1 MTIKELH
8 ELAVSL
14 KIEDFEIYARNY
26 EGNFTEVFD
35 LDYDKS
41 LTERKIYLD

>member
-1 MTIKELH
+1 MTIKELY

-14 KIEDFEIYARNY
+14 QIEDFELYARNY
-26 EGNFTEVFD
+26 DGDFTDVFD

-41 LTERKIYLD
+41 LTEREIYLD

>member
-1 MTIKELH
+1 MTIKELY

-14 KIEDFEIYARNY
+14 KIETFELYARNY
-26 EGNFTEVFD
+26 DGDFTDVFD

-41 LTERKIYLD
+41 LTEREIYLD

>member
-1 MTIKELH
+1 MTIKELY

-14 KIEDFEIYARNY
+14 EIEDFELYARNY
-26 EGNFTEVFD
+26 DGDFTDVFD

-41 LTERKIYLD
+41 LTEREIYLD

>member
-1 MTIKELH
+1 MTIKELY

-14 KIEDFEIYARNY
+14 QVEDFELYARNY
-26 EGNFTEVFD
+26 DGDFTDVFD

-41 LTERKIYLD
+41 LTEREIYLD

>member
-14 KIEDFEIYARNY
+14 QIEDFELYVRNY
-26 EGNFTEVFD
+26 DGDFTDVFD

-41 LTERKIYLD
+41 LTEREIYLD

>member
-1 MTIKELH
+1 MTIKELY

-14 KIEDFEIYARNY
+14 QIEDFEIYARNY
-26 EGNFTEVFD
+26 DGDFTDVFD

-41 LTERKIYLD
+41 LTEREIYLD